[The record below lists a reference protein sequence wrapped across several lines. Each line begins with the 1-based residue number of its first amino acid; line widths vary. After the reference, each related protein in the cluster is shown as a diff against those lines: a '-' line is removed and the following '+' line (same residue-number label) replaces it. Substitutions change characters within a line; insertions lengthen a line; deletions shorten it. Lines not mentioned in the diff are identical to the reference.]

1 MSAAGPRE
9 PAPPA
14 ATVAVLGYGR
24 FGQAFAGLLQ
34 QAGHRV
40 RAWDPRAQIPAALAA
55 TSMPTAID
63 GAAWIVLAMPVPQL
77 RESLIALRPLLHA
90 GQTVLDVG
98 SVKMHPCATMDELL
112 GAAIPHVGTHPLFGP
127 LSLARDERPRRTVIC
142 PAADH
147 PEAAERA
154 RELFAGLGCEVIE
167 QNPEAHD
174 RAMAMTHALAFFV
187 AKGLLDIGVNDGL
200 PLAPPSFQGM
210 QHMLAAVRG
219 DAGHLFAAIQRENP
233 YADAAREELLQHLAL
248 IQRRLRTGDEAM
260 PIPPPSETAPPSV
273 APASPIRHDTAR

>member
-147 PEAAERA
+147 PEVAERA

-233 YADAAREELLQHLAL
+233 FAAEARARLLAELERVHRQLLADADGDSLA
-248 IQRRLRTGDEAM
+248 
-260 PIPPPSETAPPSV
+260 IPAPP
-273 APASPIRHDTAR
+273 A